1 MELNNVREKL
11 MILLTKSEKYTVLI
25 KGGSAIDLFVNFNR
39 SSGDIDMVMDVN
51 SVEPVLKRLK
61 LRGVSII
68 TPLTEELFKKRV
80 LKLKVKYFGKT
91 IELNINTAFEEE
103 YLRYWKTKSMFDI
116 LGTSVK
122 TKHGYVLVFTKSML
136 LAEKYYSIIT
146 KPEES
151 TRAKDLIDIKL
162 LTSLDNIDYEKV
174 WAWMRIKAASSK
186 KQNNNSLFSIIQN
199 NRKKQLIKIK
209 RFFRGVAD
217 NFKVEF
223 TFDECLDAYNEVTK
237 ELECFWDWQLEKE
250 VVERINQKKVIV
262 GY

>member
-1 MELNNVREKL
+1 MQLNNVREKL
-11 MILLTKSEKYTVLI
+11 MILLTKNKDYTVLI
-25 KGGSAIDLFVNFNR
+25 KGGSAIDLFVNFDR

-51 SVEPVLKRLK
+51 SVEPILKRLK
-61 LRGVSII
+61 LRGVSVI
-68 TPLTEELFKKRV
+68 TPLTDELFKKRV
-80 LKLKVKYFGKT
+80 LKLKVKYLGKN
-91 IELNINTAFEEE
+91 IELNVNTVFNEE
-103 YLRYWKTKSMFDI
+103 YLRYWKTKPMFDI

-122 TKHGYVLVFTKSML
+122 TQRGYVFVFTKSML
-136 LAEKYYSIIT
+136 LAEKYYSVIT

-162 LTSLDNIDYEKV
+162 LTSLDDIDYEKV
-174 WAWMRIKAASSK
+174 WAWMRIKATSSK
-186 KQNNNSLFSIIQN
+186 KLNGDSLFSIIQN

-209 RFFRGVAD
+209 RFFRETAN

-223 TFDECLDAYNEVTK
+223 TFDECLEAYNEITK

-250 VVERINQKKVIV
+250 VVEQINQKKVIV